1 MARKVYFSRHTLSF
15 PFSNFPS
22 NPLKVKMSLLVLNG
36 TEQDIAKLIEPFAR
50 GEKNLF
56 FYTVTIFENELQ
68 WHQVIALRNGF
79 SINTIQ
85 GGPTGFYTG

>member
-1 MARKVYFSRHTLSF
+1 
-15 PFSNFPS
+15 
-22 NPLKVKMSLLVLNG
+22 MSLLVLNG

-56 FYTVTIFENELQ
+56 FYTVTISENELQ

-85 GGPTGFYTG
+85 GGPTGFYTGYGSIIYAV